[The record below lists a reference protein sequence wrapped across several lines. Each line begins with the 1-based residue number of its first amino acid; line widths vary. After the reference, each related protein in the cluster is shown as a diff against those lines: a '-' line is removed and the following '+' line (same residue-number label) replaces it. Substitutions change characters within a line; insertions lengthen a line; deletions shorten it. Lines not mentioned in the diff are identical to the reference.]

1 MAATPNNAAFTTHD
15 TAAALLHPGDRERFI
30 RNLTNAIAWC
40 TVSGSLSDPKTSLRT
55 CKPELDD
62 LVDQDSQVFRVE
74 VKRSRRLQSAGRADL
89 PAATGLCGGR
99 LLACF
104 PSDTLADGMTETV
117 SKGFFDVNDIPP
129 YDTWVWIVRNVRRCE
144 SAGHTT
150 SGREAN
156 YLVAWV
162 PPDFIALADTGISV
176 NPGNCIM
183 WLDELDDDFVRSLR
197 SMNFLPDVPV
207 GATAP
212 GTEQARR
219 G

>member
-1 MAATPNNAAFTTHD
+1 MAEAPHDVAFTTHD
-15 TAAALLHPGDRERFI
+15 TAAALHYPGELERFI
-30 RNLTNAIAWC
+30 DSLTDAIAWC
-40 TVSGSLSDPKTSLRT
+40 TVAGSLSYPKTSLRT

-62 LVDQDSQVFRVE
+62 LIDQHSQVFRVGL
-74 VKRSRRLQSAGRADL
+74 KRSRRLLSAGREDL
-89 PAATGLCGGR
+89 PAVTGLCGGR
-99 LLACF
+99 LVAYF
-104 PSDTLADGMTETV
+104 PGDSLSDGLTETE

-129 YDTWVWIVRNVRRCE
+129 YDTWVWIVRNVRRWE

-183 WLDELDDDFVRSLR
+183 WLDELDDNFVGSLR
-197 SMNFLPDVPV
+197 SMNFLSDAPFE
-207 GATAP
+207 ATAP
-212 GTEQARR
+212 GVEHT
-219 G
+219 